1 MPQAP
6 RVTAVPPADHPV
18 RPPCAEAFRRLS
30 TIGVS
35 ISATIDIPSCI
46 VNRNGYKF
54 EQKKS
59 PREAGEFGFRPIS
72 CEFGQQVDLSR

>member
-18 RPPCAEAFRRLS
+18 RPPCAETFRRVS

-35 ISATIDIPSCI
+35 ISATIDIPSRI
-46 VNRNGYKF
+46 VNRSSYKF

-59 PREAGEFGFRPIS
+59 PRGAGLFR
-72 CEFGQQVDLSR
+72 FMD

>member
-35 ISATIDIPSCI
+35 ISATIDIPSRI
-46 VNRNGYKF
+46 VNRSGYIF
-54 EQKKS
+54 GQKKS
-59 PREAGEFGFRPIS
+59 PREAGLFIA
-72 CEFGQQVDLSR
+72 